1 MTRYLLGTSDRA
13 IPPSLEEF
21 MARRAHSHITE
32 VDAGHLV
39 MLSHPRAVTRVIERA
54 ATASQ
59 LRRP

>member
-1 MTRYLLGTSDRA
+1 MTRYLFGTSDRA

-39 MLSHPRAVTRVIERA
+39 MLSHPVRSRE
-54 ATASQ
+54 
-59 LRRP
+59 